1 MGICEVNEMPK
12 IENIFANLLSTPEGR
27 AQDLEQKRT
36 LTKTAAQNRVRSVVQ
51 ASKIQLLG
59 QLRT

>member
-1 MGICEVNEMPK
+1 MPK

>member
-1 MGICEVNEMPK
+1 MPK
-12 IENIFANLLSTPEGR
+12 IENIFANLPSTPEGYS
-27 AQDLEQKRT
+27 QDLEQMRT
-36 LTKTAAQNRVRSVVQ
+36 LTKTAAQNRVRSVLQ